1 MPAHKPWTGVAI
13 LVTVVLTQ
21 SPATVWAQ
29 ADGDRQ
35 AAQVVQFLSVGGSAL
50 VYAFPSLFHINEGPP
65 SCAPCD
71 LNGLPWFDRWA
82 VRPVDH
88 TVSHVSTGVGLALAV
103 GTWVDL
109 AHVGGGK
116 AVAASIEAA
125 GWAAATTALAKTII
139 GRERPVMYTNS
150 AVQEADHIN
159 NQRSMPSG
167 HTSTAFAMAT
177 MYVLYTKDRDN
188 KLPALLAGTAAVTV
202 GVLRIVSAKHFPSDV
217 VVGALLGTASGVAL
231 YEIRF

>member
-1 MPAHKPWTGVAI
+1 ME
-13 LVTVVLTQ
+13 
-21 SPATVWAQ
+21 
-29 ADGDRQ
+29 
-35 AAQVVQFLSVGGSAL
+35 QFLSVGGSAL
-50 VYAFPSLFHINEGPP
+50 VYALPGLFHINEGPP

-82 VRPVDH
+82 VRPVNR
-88 TVSHVSTGVGLALAV
+88 TVSHVSTAVGLALAM
-103 GTWVDL
+103 GTGVDL
-109 AHVGGGK
+109 ARAGGGK
-116 AVAASIEAA
+116 AAAASFEAA

-167 HTSTAFAMAT
+167 HTSAAFAMAT
-177 MYVLYTKDRDN
+177 MYALYTKDRDN
-188 KLPALLAGTAAVTV
+188 KLPALLAGTAAATV

-217 VVGALLGTASGVAL
+217 IVGALLGTASGFAI